1 MDRMRG
7 ILPRQPV
14 PTPEQIDRAQ
24 RAQQAAFNPP
34 RVDPRDGAMVPW
46 GTNDPRPASLPE
58 SREPSYGRPVAEM
71 LEAIVRAKQE
81 QQRQQSQDSP
91 AAPTPQPQPQPQL
104 PFSPLRR
111 TADPRILPIPSELP
125 QAGPQQPLAKDPSIE
140 AALRAQ
146 SARRS
151 DVQRVG
157 ELGKKISRLDLER
170 EGMMEPLEEPTGW
183 GGLLEA
189 LMSKLSTGSAW
200 GLQKQREAKREKAL
214 GVLSERQK
222 ELETRQEGVRG
233 RLKETREEEAAR
245 VKDLQQAEYM
255 DATIKGVLAQ
265 TANVSRPTPGNVI
278 PDPENPG
285 KFIREYRTPD
295 GTVAFTSREMKPAI
309 DPRSPEGIAS
319 QKELLDH
326 SAAITQRQFER
337 QMAIAQTDAQ
347 KTALAMILQM
357 SKDRLATAKANA
369 DAVFQNYQSTPE
381 QMEAAATVLTKETQD
396 NGSMMWAM
404 MEAIGSNPF
413 GPWNNMF
420 QQGGNNMFQQGGG
433 GGQFEE
439 GDTATGPNGEKMA
452 YRSGRWMRLQ

>member
-1 MDRMRG
+1 MAPQLRTLFGGGRRPPTREEELESIRKKRDQAIRIQEGAYTDQPRVPGYILVNGRWVPDPNYQQGRTGAAAVLPGVAGQPKPEIDRSD
-7 ILPRQPV
+7 V
-14 PTPEQIDRAQ
+14 PTVEALGQ
-24 RAQQAAFNPP
+24 RP
-34 RVDPRDGAMVPW
+34 RLESVLSPFP
-46 GTNDPRPASLPE
+46 SE
-58 SREPSYGRPVAEM
+58 SRPPWTPAQKDQIY
-71 LEAIVRAKQE
+71 
-81 QQRQQSQDSP
+81 QSLQKS
-91 AAPTPQPQPQPQL
+91 
-104 PFSPLRR
+104 
-111 TADPRILPIPSELP
+111 
-125 QAGPQQPLAKDPSIE
+125 GV
-140 AALRAQ
+140 
-146 SARRS
+146 RRS
-151 DVQRVG
+151 DEQRVG
-157 ELGKKISRLDLER
+157 ELGKRISRLDLER
-170 EGMMEPLEEPTGW
+170 EGMMEPLEEPAGW

-309 DPRSPEGIAS
+309 DARSPEGIAS

-347 KTALAMILQM
+347 KTALAMMLQM

-420 QQGGNNMFQQGGG
+420 QQGGG